1 MLNKNTALIVSGVFF
16 ALVAIIHIIRLAI
29 KLQITADG
37 REIPVYASIGGALI
51 GGILAIWMFAAA
63 KQK

>member
-1 MLNKNTALIVSGVFF
+1 MLSKNTALVVAGVFF

-29 KLQITADG
+29 GMQITAGG
-37 REIPVYASIGGALI
+37 REIPVSASIGGFLI
-51 GGILAIWMFAAA
+51 TGILAVWMFAAA